1 MPRPGRLKSSPEE
14 FALLGGEPAFSEPL
28 RVGRPNVGDREAILR
43 RIADAL
49 DRRWLTNDGRYVRE
63 FEQRLAEAVGA
74 RHCVAT
80 CNGTLALQLAAR
92 ALDLRGEVVMPS
104 LTFVASAHALA
115 WEGLVPAFADVN
127 PRSLCIDPGRAAA
140 VAGPGTAALLGVHLW
155 GRTCDVEAL
164 EALARDRGLA
174 VLFDAAQA
182 LGCSR
187 PGKPIGACGDATIFS
202 FHATKVANSFEG
214 GAIATDDPGL
224 AERAARMRNFGFV
237 DEDIVVSLGTNAK
250 MSEPAAAMGLA
261 SLDALDH
268 FIEHNRENYEHYRRW
283 LADVP
288 GVELLSLQRPESSNC
303 HYIEVEIDPGIAG
316 IDRDDLQRLLV
327 AENVLARRY
336 FHPGCHRME
345 PYRSRS
351 DPHAPLPVTE
361 HLLDR
366 CLSLPT
372 GTATPQEAIKLVCQL
387 IELAVS
393 HAAGLAT
400 RLPTA
405 ADRTADRLPGAGE
418 TCELP
423 EVGRLDDTPSR

>member
-49 DRRWLTNDGRYVRE
+49 DRRWLTNDGRYLGE
-63 FEQRLAEAVGA
+63 FEQRLAEVVGA

-92 ALDLRGEVVMPS
+92 ALGLRGEVVMPS

-115 WEGLVPAFADVN
+115 WEGLVPAFADVE
-127 PRSLCIDPGRAAA
+127 PRSLCIDPGHAAA
-140 VAGPGTAALLGVHLW
+140 VTGPRTAALLGIHLW

-164 EALARDRGLA
+164 EALARERGLPL
-174 VLFDAAQA
+174 LFDAAQA

-187 PGKPIGACGDATIFS
+187 AGRPIGACGDATIFS
-202 FHATKVANSFEG
+202 FHATKVANTFEG
-214 GAIATDDPGL
+214 GALATDDPEL
-224 AERAARMRNFGFV
+224 AEQAARMRNFGFV
-237 DEDIVVSLGTNAK
+237 DEDLVVSLGTNAK

-268 FIEHNRENYEHYRRW
+268 FIEHNRENYEHYREG
-283 LADVP
+283 LAPVP

-303 HYIEVEIDPGIAG
+303 HYITVEVDPSTAG

-336 FHPGCHRME
+336 FYPGCHRME
-345 PYRSRS
+345 PYRSAS
-351 DPHAPLPVTE
+351 IPYAPLPVTE
-361 HLLDR
+361 RLLDR

-372 GTATPQEAIKLVCQL
+372 GTATPREAVDRVCEL
-387 IELAVS
+387 IELAVQ
-393 HAAGLAT
+393 HAAELAT
-400 RLPTA
+400 PLRAA
-405 ADRTADRLPGAGE
+405 ADRTLVD
-418 TCELP
+418 
-423 EVGRLDDTPSR
+423 PSRPSIMG

>member
-1 MPRPGRLKSSPEE
+1 MPRPGRLKSSPED

-49 DRRWLTNDGRYVRE
+49 DRRWLTNDGRYLRE
-63 FEQRLAEAVGA
+63 FEQRLAEVVGA

-92 ALDLRGEVVMPS
+92 ALGLHGEVVMPS

-115 WEGLVPAFADVN
+115 WEGLVPAFADVD
-127 PRSLCIDPGRAAA
+127 PRSLCIDPDRAAS

-164 EALARDRGLA
+164 EALARERGLA
-174 VLFDAAQA
+174 MLFDAAQA

-187 PGKPIGACGDATIFS
+187 RGKPIGACGDATIFS

-237 DEDIVVSLGTNAK
+237 DEDLVVSLGTNAK

-261 SLDALDH
+261 SLEALDD
-268 FIEHNRENYEHYRRW
+268 FIERNRENYEHYRQG
-283 LADVP
+283 LARAP
-288 GVELLSLQRPESSNC
+288 GVELLSLQRPGPQSSNC
-303 HYIEVEIDPGIAG
+303 HYITVEVDPGTAG
-316 IDRDDLQRLLV
+316 IDRDGLQRLLV

-336 FHPGCHRME
+336 FYPGCHRME

-351 DPHAPLPVTE
+351 VPHAPLPATE
-361 HLLDR
+361 RLLDR

-372 GTATPQEAIKLVCQL
+372 GTATPQEGIELVCQL
-387 IELAVS
+387 IALAVS
-393 HAAGLAT
+393 HGTELAT
-400 RLPTA
+400 RLPAA
-405 ADRTADRLPGAGE
+405 AD
-418 TCELP
+418 
-423 EVGRLDDTPSR
+423 